1 MARDLVGQCGW
12 GQRGGWRGLAG
23 GGGADGIYAGCV
35 KPLAGEDLE
44 HVLRHT
50 APLWERARGRRIF
63 ISGGT
68 GFFGAWLLET
78 LAYCNRELDA
88 GIEATVLSRDPE
100 GFARRMPHVAG
111 DKCVRMVKGD
121 VREFAFPEGRF
132 EFVIHAAAATTA
144 DAAGKPMER
153 LATLVDGARRMIALA
168 QAARARSFL
177 YVSSGAVYGRQPAEM
192 SHIPED
198 YVGGPEWL
206 DADAIYAE
214 GKRVGEQMCAVAA
227 GETETAFTIARC
239 FAFAGPHLPLD
250 QHFAI
255 GNFVGDALAGRN
267 IAVRGDGT
275 PMRSYLY
282 GADLAVWLWTML
294 LGGPADGARLRVFN
308 VGSGEAVSIREL
320 AQTVVEEIDPRLKV
334 EVAREAQAGA
344 PRLQY
349 VPDVGKAEQEL
360 GLRPRIGLR
369 EAIRRMAA
377 WWR

>member
-1 MARDLVGQCGW
+1 VR
-12 GQRGGWRGLAG
+12 
-23 GGGADGIYAGCV
+23 
-35 KPLAGEDLE
+35 PLAGEDLE
-44 HVLRHT
+44 HVLKAT
-50 APLWERARGRRIF
+50 APLWERAHGRRIF

-68 GFFGAWLLET
+68 GFFGAWLLES
-78 LAYCNRELDA
+78 LAYCNRELDT

-100 GFARRMPHVAG
+100 RFAGRMPHVAG
-111 DKCVRMVKGD
+111 DGCIRMVKGD

-132 EFVIHAAAATTA
+132 EYVIHAAAATSA
-144 DAAGKPMER
+144 EAAGKPMER
-153 LATLVDGARRMIALA
+153 LTTLVDGARRMIELA
-168 QAARARSFL
+168 QVARARRFL
-177 YVSSGAVYGRQPAEM
+177 YVSSGAVYGPQPEEM

-198 YVGGPEWL
+198 YVGGPRWL
-206 DADAIYAE
+206 DADAAYAE
-214 GKRVGEQMCAVAA
+214 GKRVGEQMCAAA
-227 GETETAFTIARC
+227 AREAETEFTIARC

-250 QHFAI
+250 QHYAI

-294 LGGPADGARLRVFN
+294 LGEAADGARLRVFN
-308 VGSGEAVSIREL
+308 VGSGEALSIREL
-320 AQTVVEEIDPRLKV
+320 ARTVAEEIDPSLQV
-334 EVAREAQAGA
+334 EVAREAAAGA
-344 PRLQY
+344 PKLQY
-349 VPDVGKAEQEL
+349 VPDVGKAEREL